1 MPEPVKVHRLI
12 AWPAFPSPMPMEI
25 PARAN
30 PVHRHAIP
38 GAIHLRMSAST
49 EHPANLAP
57 QAGIPRSHP
66 TITPAITPAS
76 SQTSNPRALTPPYS
90 RATSLNHRSD
100 PAEILP
106 NSNQGSQ
113 PQSIPIS
120 SPVFGVFLV
129 KSPGAMCE
137 KERNTQCSS
146 PAWTVWNTSN

>member
-1 MPEPVKVHRLI
+1 M
-12 AWPAFPSPMPMEI
+12 
-25 PARAN
+25 
-30 PVHRHAIP
+30 
-38 GAIHLRMSAST
+38 
-49 EHPANLAP
+49 NLA
-57 QAGIPRSHP
+57 QQTGIPKSR
-66 TITPAITPAS
+66 PAMSPATS
-76 SQTSNPRALTPPYS
+76 SRALTPPYP

-100 PAEILP
+100 PAAILP

>member
-38 GAIHLRMSAST
+38 GAIHLRMSALT

-120 SPVFGVFLV
+120 SSVFGILLV

-137 KERNTQCSS
+137 KNGTHNAAPPRGR
-146 PAWTVWNTSN
+146 